1 MKKKKPFSELVIG
14 LACIALGIC
23 VFVAAGSLQKVR
35 LGIGPGG
42 FPKFISVVLMIL
54 GAAQTIMAV
63 SAGVEAPKF
72 NVEKKAATLFLSAVI
87 VTAVYVALLPTV
99 GFVLLTPVLMLIM
112 MYLFGAR
119 EYLRMIIIAVVTTI
133 VVWLL
138 FTDVFMIF
146 LPQGWFY
153 VERKE
158 FI

>member
-23 VFVAAGSLQKVR
+23 VFFAAGNLQKVR

-54 GAAQTIMAV
+54 GAVQTITALSM
-63 SAGVEAPKF
+63 GVEAPKF
-72 NVEKKAATLFLSAVI
+72 NVEKKAATLFVSAVI

-99 GFVLLTPVLMLIM
+99 GFVLLTPVLMMIM

-119 EYLRMIIIAVVTTI
+119 EYVKMIIIAVITTI
-133 VVWLL
+133 IVWLL
-138 FTDVFMIF
+138 FTEVFMIF
-146 LPQGWFY
+146 LPEGWFH
-153 VERKE
+153 
-158 FI
+158 F